1 MKYAHTLTAAVA
13 LALCFGL
20 ASTPVLAA
28 QQAAPTGD
36 HSSST
41 GAAVSDAW
49 ITTKVKSELATTK
62 GIKSMDVK
70 VKTVDGVVT
79 LIGVLPSKLAVD
91 KAVTVTKSVKGVKDV
106 DASGL
111 KAQD

>member
-1 MKYAHTLTAAVA
+1 MKHAHTLAAAIA
-13 LALCFGL
+13 LATGLGL
-20 ASTPVLAA
+20 ASAPVLAA
-28 QQAAPTGD
+28 QQAEPTGD
-36 HSSST
+36 HSSTT

-62 GIKSMDVK
+62 GIKSMDVQ

-79 LIGVLPSKLAVD
+79 LIGVLPTKLAVE

-106 DASGL
+106 DAAGL
-111 KAQD
+111 KSQD